1 MDYKF
6 PYWGPF
12 LMDVEIE
19 DETISLLLEKGKE
32 SQKKSNDARKNL
44 AAVINKAYY
53 YDTVEWFYPLF
64 SPYVNTYVEGV
75 SHYARAFKKLPTGW
89 ELYGL
94 WINYQKANEYNP
106 PHHHDGDLSF
116 VIYLQVPEEIMK
128 ENDVHNNPGPGMI
141 QFLLGPSMPLSVQ
154 SVGFMPKVGD
164 IVIFPAWLPHYVN
177 DFKSDVE
184 RISVSGNLNFM
195 YHDLP
200 PINVET
206 GRPELG
212 LDD

>member
-1 MDYKF
+1 MNYKF

-19 DETISLLLEKGKE
+19 DEIISLLLEKGKE

-53 YDTVEWFYPLF
+53 FETVEWFYPLF
-64 SPYVNTYVEGV
+64 SPYVNTYVEGF
-75 SHYARAFKKLPTGW
+75 SHYKPNAFKKPLTGW
-89 ELYGL
+89 EFYGL

-116 VIYLQVPEEIMK
+116 VIYLQVPEEIVK

-141 QFLLGPSMPLSVQ
+141 CFDMGPEMPF
-154 SVGFMPKVGD
+154 SVGGNVMMPRVGQ
-164 IVIFPAWLPHYVN
+164 VFIFPAWLSHHVLA
-177 DFKSDVE
+177 FKSDVE
-184 RISVSGNLNFM
+184 RISVSGNIKFN
-195 YHDLP
+195 YD
-200 PINVET
+200 
-206 GRPELG
+206 
-212 LDD
+212 